1 MPNYFTMV
9 VMEFTPVRISTV
21 KPDKNLTFD
30 LYIYFKETYLCYIKK
45 GHLIPEEK
53 HKKLKKQKVAKFFIS
68 TEDENFYQNFL
79 DSILSETAVSKLD
92 IEQKV
97 DIAEGVAAN
106 AIERLQKAPDQKS
119 YKAAVKAVKGIN
131 EIIFSD
137 PEALKNI
144 FSKSRNDQA
153 DQLVNH
159 SFNVCALSMKLATYQ
174 KCTQEEIENIGV
186 AALMHDIGF
195 SQLPKESVALFSKP
209 KSELTH
215 EEKKKF
221 YEHTEVAANVLR
233 DKPFINPT
241 ILELIYNH
249 EEVLSGNGPHKK
261 KKLSKLEEIL
271 SMVNNYDKRILTK
284 AITPQMAVKE
294 IMIDELGNYN
304 LALLN
309 DLKAVLKHEGLID

>member
-1 MPNYFTMV
+1 MV
-9 VMEFTPVRISTV
+9 VMEFTPVRITTV

-45 GHLIPEEK
+45 GHLISEDK

-68 TEDENFYQNFL
+68 IDDENHYQTFL
-79 DSILSETAVSKLD
+79 DSILSETAASKLD

-97 DIAEGVAAN
+97 DLAEGVAAN
-106 AIERLQKAPDQKS
+106 AIERMQKAPDQKS
-119 YKAAVKAVKGIN
+119 YKATVQAVKGIN

-137 PEALKNI
+137 PDALKNI
-144 FSKSRNDQA
+144 FGKSRNEQA
-153 DQLVNH
+153 DQLVTH
-159 SFNVCALSMKLATYQ
+159 SFNVCALSMKIATYQ
-174 KCTQEEIENIGV
+174 KCTKDEIENLGIAG
-186 AALMHDIGF
+186 LMHDIGF
-195 SQLPKESVALFSKP
+195 AQLPKETVALFSKA
-209 KSELTH
+209 KNALTH
-215 EEKKKF
+215 DEKKKF
-221 YEHTEVAANVLR
+221 YEHTEVAANVLKE
-233 DKPFINPT
+233 KPFINST

-271 SMVNNYDKRILTK
+271 SMVNNYDKRMLTK
-284 AITPQMAVKE
+284 NITPQEAVKE

>member
-1 MPNYFTMV
+1 MV
-9 VMEFTPVRISTV
+9 VMEFTPVRITTV

-45 GHLIPEEK
+45 GHLISEDK
-53 HKKLKKQKVAKFFIS
+53 HKKLKKQKIAKFFIS
-68 TEDENFYQNFL
+68 MEDENHYQNFL
-79 DSILSETAVSKLD
+79 DAILSETAASKMD

-97 DIAEGVAAN
+97 DLAEGVAAN
-106 AIERLQKAPDQKS
+106 AIEKMQKAPDQKS
-119 YKAAVKAVKGIN
+119 YKATVQAVKGIN

-144 FSKSRNDQA
+144 FSKSRSENT
-153 DQLVNH
+153 DQLITH

-174 KCTQEEIENIGV
+174 KCTQEEIENVGIAG
-186 AALMHDIGF
+186 LMHDIGF
-195 SQLPKESVALFSKP
+195 AQLPKEAVALFSKS
-209 KSELTH
+209 KNELSH

-221 YEHTEVAANVLR
+221 YEHTEVAANVLKE
-233 DKPFINPT
+233 KPFINST

-271 SMVNNYDKRILTK
+271 SMVNNYDKRMLTK
-284 AITPQMAVKE
+284 NITPQAAIKE